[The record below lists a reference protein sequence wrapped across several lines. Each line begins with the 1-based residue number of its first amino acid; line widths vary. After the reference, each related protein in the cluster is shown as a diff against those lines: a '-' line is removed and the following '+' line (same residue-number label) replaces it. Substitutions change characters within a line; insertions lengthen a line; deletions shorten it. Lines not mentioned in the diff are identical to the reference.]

1 MNEGPARVRRVE
13 VLVAPLVTFAAV
25 VGLLVLA
32 SFYDRLP
39 AQAAPCGF
47 KTVLS
52 IPCVGCGG
60 TRAMKAL
67 VSGRPF
73 EAVRFNPAV
82 VIGVFVSALW
92 AVAGVL
98 NYRSGRS
105 PLTVPE
111 QNRRIKRVALIAL
124 AVLTMNW
131 IYLLLFLE

>member
-1 MNEGPARVRRVE
+1 MSEGTARVRRVE

-25 VGLLVLA
+25 VGLLIA
-32 SFYDRLP
+32 ARYYERLP
-39 AQAAPCGF
+39 VQAPPCGF
-47 KTVLS
+47 KTVLG

-60 TRAMKAL
+60 TRAMMAL

-73 EAVRFNPAV
+73 DAVRFNPAV
-82 VIGVFVSALW
+82 VAGVFVSALW

-98 NYRSGRS
+98 NYRRGKS

-124 AVLTMNW
+124 AVLTLNW
-131 IYLLLFLE
+131 IYLILFLK